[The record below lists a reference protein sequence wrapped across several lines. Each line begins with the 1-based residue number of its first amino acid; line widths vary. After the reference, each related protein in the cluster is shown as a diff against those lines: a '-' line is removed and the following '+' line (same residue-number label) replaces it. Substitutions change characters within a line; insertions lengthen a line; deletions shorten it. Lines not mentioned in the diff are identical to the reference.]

1 MKCIIFWAT
10 LLQPAIAFGNL
21 SAMPWLLLSL
31 HYLALLYV
39 LCESFSLGWSLWK
52 TTSKMLSPRQRFA
65 IIFGS
70 LPAGGRGSHTTKWAS

>member
-39 LCESFSLGWSLWK
+39 LYESFSLGWSLWK
-52 TTSKMLSPRQRFA
+52 TTSKMLSPRQRLS
-65 IIFGS
+65 IIFGNS
-70 LPAGGRGSHTTKWAS
+70 HAAVRGIRTKWAS